1 MVKLW
6 CFGVWALVCD
16 THTIYKRDLEVGSFG
31 CIKETIP
38 FVSYTTLLVT
48 ELEQQLMCSLDLI

>member
-6 CFGVWALVCD
+6 CFDVWALVCD
-16 THTIYKRDLEVGSFG
+16 THNMYKRDLEVGSFG

-38 FVSYTTLLVT
+38 FASNTTPLVT
-48 ELEQQLMCSLDLI
+48 ESEQQLMCSLDLF